1 MAKPKTSVA
10 KPIPRKRTP
19 ARSAPTPRG
28 VKARLE
34 AAHLREFVRGET
46 MDPLAYAKS
55 LIRTVPD
62 FPKPGVLFKDITPL
76 LADPKGFHI
85 VLDSLAQHFIGEHI
99 DVVVGIESRGFI
111 FGSALAARLNASFV
125 PVRKTGKLPAAVDRV
140 SYELEYGT
148 AELEMHKGSIPDGA
162 KVLVVDDLLAT
173 GGTAQATAELVRKQ
187 GGYVAAFAVV
197 VELDFLFGR
206 EKLLPVPVISLIH
219 YGAGE

>member
-85 VLDSLAQHFIGEHI
+85 VLDLLAQHFIGEHI

>member
-111 FGSALAARLNASFV
+111 LGGALAAGLNASFV